1 MSCSNCFNGC
11 AETISDQ
18 CIKYTG
24 INVPE
29 LGILHGD
36 SLLSVENAI
45 VNFLVPVL
53 NGTGI
58 KPIIDNNIICN
69 VVSKYLPTCTQCT
82 GFTLNEVLT
91 AIIKA
96 TCDLQDQIDLI
107 VADIAEINADYT
119 LGCVTGVTSSGGTHN
134 VLQATI
140 NKLCAINT
148 TLNALILQLNSYVP
162 ILASPGHPGVNDY
175 IEAYINSDPTFT
187 LYSSR
192 MIPYVAVPY
201 FAPSLS
207 NFDASGAGLGNYA
220 RIFLCNGQN
229 PGVPDLRGRTL
240 VGATTMSAAAFNPVV
255 QPGGGN
261 PTYSLNTTTGANQI
275 TLGVTQI
282 PSHTHVATTTIVDP
296 KHRHNFSD
304 DTTDPT
310 NSLRANNDIIP
321 LVTVPSAAQISAD
334 GTGTGMIYQTSESST
349 NISVSVSNSDIGG
362 NLPHSNIQPV
372 HACYYIIYIP

>member
-11 AETISDQ
+11 AETVSDQ

-24 INVPE
+24 IDVPE

-53 NGTGI
+53 DGTGI
-58 KPIIDNNIICN
+58 KPIIDINIICN
-69 VVSKYLPTCTQCT
+69 VVKKYLPTCTVCA

-91 AIIKA
+91 AIIKSV
-96 TCDLQDQIDLI
+96 CDLQGQIDLI

-119 LGCVTGVTSSGGTHN
+119 LGCVTGATASGGTHN

-140 NKLCAINT
+140 NKLCAVNT
-148 TLNALILQLNSYVP
+148 TVNALILQLNNYVL
-162 ILASPGHPGVNDY
+162 ISNIDNY
-175 IEAYINSDPTFT
+175 IEAYINSDPAFT

-201 FAPSLS
+201 FGSLS
-207 NFDASGAGLGNYA
+207 NFDASGAGLLNYA

-229 PGVPDLRGRTL
+229 PGVPDLRGRVL
-240 VGATTMSAAAFNPVV
+240 VGATTMSAAAFDPAV

-261 PTYSLNTTTGANQI
+261 PTYALNTTTGANQI

-310 NSLRANNDIIP
+310 NSLRTNNGIIP

-349 NISVSVSNSDIGG
+349 NISVSVTNSSVGD